1 MSTISYVLLP
11 PFAFGSD
18 YGAPTYGSFDNGSE
32 ISQPVAVLLVKSG
45 RFSDIVRDVS
55 MDLPWS
61 SLRNTVV
68 KEEALLGC
76 ATYVGS
82 HVAVVYD
89 DPDGSRVWTYG
100 LCTDHTPEAVFV
112 LRPMDKS
119 PIRVSIT
126 NQSICMVN
134 LLNMCF
140 QLAAER
146 TVSMVRLN
154 DLLAEHQKLTND
166 WEGIPLGKKRSV
178 SVQASFLSAA
188 SLTCWPNEDSRVPCY
203 NPTNGRTVWHPMGH
217 VLDYLFYVLGGRNAP
232 KGVKLLDNL
241 IQPLAVPKDGQPSQ
255 AEPVG
260 KSGKAKLKVKKTI
273 DKNKEV
279 DLDTSFTGWSDAPA
293 LSEDDDGDVL
303 ERVAKSKVVLP
314 LPKSANQEVP
324 VGECWTEKV
333 GFGSANERKSLDAI
347 VDAIGGSASK
357 SFKPSAI
364 QQMVHK
370 NIATGKCA
378 SGALFESPQQWAED
392 LQCLSDIGV
401 VLYPGF
407 CKAAFSFEFGRSVRI
422 QELLYGDWIAVAER
436 SDGIDMADFSNKAKK
451 PAVPALSTVAE
462 LVQCVSNLS
471 SLAEQIYQPPLCVA
485 LQRLR
490 MFLMTQQPKWST
502 MGSEGVI
509 QLSRWVNNRLFA
521 LRVAVGQNSADSLM
535 AVVSSFSPHGTEFVD
550 CLDLVRNRRI
560 SALETR
566 GAGGVAGWLSSKTD
580 DTTSPTLKRKR
591 DKDKRALFGA
601 LIKEVPKHEG
611 KAICFPNLSERG
623 CNSGEAA
630 CVAKGRLHH
639 TPQLTPAA
647 KAAFIKA
654 VGPLRSD
661 LA

>member
-1 MSTISYVLLP
+1 MSTTSYVLLP
-11 PFAFGSD
+11 PFAFGTD
-18 YGAPTYGSFDNGSE
+18 FGAPSYGSFDNMSDKT
-32 ISQPVAVLLVKSG
+32 QPVPVLMVKSG
-45 RFSDIVRDVS
+45 RFSEVSRDVG
-55 MDLPWS
+55 MDFAWS
-61 SLRNTVV
+61 VLRNLVD

-82 HVAVVYD
+82 HVALVYD
-89 DPDGSRVWTYG
+89 ASDGSRVWTYG
-100 LCTDHTPEAVFV
+100 LCTDHAPNAVLV
-112 LRPMDKS
+112 LRPIDKS
-119 PIRVSIT
+119 PIRVSIS
-126 NQSICMVN
+126 NQSICVVN

-140 QLAAER
+140 QLAVDR
-146 TVSMVRLN
+146 TISMVRLN
-154 DLLAEHQKLTND
+154 DLLVEHQKLTSD
-166 WEGIPLGKKRSV
+166 WDAIPTTKKRSA
-178 SVQASFLSAA
+178 SVQASFLVAA
-188 SLTCWPNEDSRVPCY
+188 SLTSWPNEDGRIPCY
-203 NPTNGRTVWHPMGH
+203 NPTNGRTVWHPMSQ
-217 VLDYLFYVLGGRNAP
+217 VLDFLFYVLGGRTVP
-232 KGVKLLDNL
+232 KGLKLLDNL
-241 IQPLAVPKDGQPSQ
+241 LQPLALPKEARSNQS
-255 AEPVG
+255 EPVG
-260 KSGKAKLKVKKTI
+260 ILGKSKMKTKKTAS
-273 DKNKEV
+273 KNTET
-279 DLDTSFTGWSDAPA
+279 DLDTSFSGWSDAQA
-293 LSEDDDGDVL
+293 LSEDDDGDLL
-303 ERVAKSKVVLP
+303 ERVARSKVIKP
-314 LPKSANQEVP
+314 LPQTTNKVISVDD
-324 VGECWTEKV
+324 VGTEKF
-333 GFGSANERKSLDAI
+333 GFDSTNERKSLDAI
-347 VDAIGGSASK
+347 VDAIGGSSSK
-357 SFKPSAI
+357 SFKPSSI
-364 QQMVHK
+364 QQLVHN

-451 PAVPALSTVAE
+451 PTVPTLSTVAE
-462 LVQCVSNLS
+462 LVQCVANLS
-471 SLAEQIYQPPLCVA
+471 SLAERIYQPPLCVA

-490 MFLMTQQPKWST
+490 MFLMTQQPKWSM
-502 MGSEGVI
+502 MGSEGVS

-560 SALETR
+560 LALETR
-566 GAGGVAGWLSSKTD
+566 GAGGATGWLSSKAD
-580 DTTSPTLKRKR
+580 DNTPPSLKRKR

-611 KAICFPNLSERG
+611 KAICFPNLSEKG
-623 CNSGEAA
+623 CNNGEAA

-654 VGPLRSD
+654 IGPLRSD